1 MQITVDGFR
10 CKWPA
15 MLVGWD
21 YIQMI
26 RDLAT
31 ALQIEF
37 ELVDHLTAN
46 PSTYKLLSVLSCHGQ
61 PSYNCNKIWIFS
73 PCIGNQG
80 TRSFLCHSST
90 VLSIMLM

>member
-1 MQITVDGFR
+1 MQINVDGFR

-46 PSTYKLLSVLSCHGQ
+46 PSTYKLLSVLSCHGNIYHWPTYLQ
-61 PSYNCNKIWIFS
+61 L
-73 PCIGNQG
+73 Q
-80 TRSFLCHSST
+80 
-90 VLSIMLM
+90 